1 MNSAVAE
8 RAKLYPSPALL
19 SGPNPE
25 CGTAP
30 GAMKNPESHG
40 EPEKMAKIEIHL
52 AAANTHLMRM
62 PDAIRRYRRSHKGKR
77 GPLTASQ
84 SCSSLATPFDV
95 EPGHDHDA

>member
-19 SGPNPE
+19 SAANQQYNATAGAVKTPE
-25 CGTAP
+25 F
-30 GAMKNPESHG
+30 HG
-40 EPEKMAKIEIHL
+40 QPEKMAKIEIRHATQITRL
-52 AAANTHLMRM
+52 VRTL
-62 PDAIRRYRRSHKGKR
+62 DAFRRQRCSHKGKR